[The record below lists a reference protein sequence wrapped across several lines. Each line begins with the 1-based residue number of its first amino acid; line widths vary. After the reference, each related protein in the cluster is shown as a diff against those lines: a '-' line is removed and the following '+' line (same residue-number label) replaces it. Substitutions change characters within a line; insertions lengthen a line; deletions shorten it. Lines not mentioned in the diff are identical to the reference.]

1 MKIAIL
7 IADSYGEPFEEIRN
21 SCLNRIWN
29 YENSKIEIFTMI
41 GKRENKFSKVMNLTS
56 NSLKYSRFWPLQ
68 RVLDKITLVK
78 YKFKLPKVNQVEN
91 ILLVDI
97 SEGLR
102 YLGPKFLASIQHLY
116 DSGYDVI
123 YKTTLSS
130 VVQVEKLAEIVF
142 KSDSYSMLY
151 AGSVIEV
158 GERRFVSG
166 ANLALNRQTLKL
178 IRNKYYQWDL
188 ADYDDVALGKIARA
202 NNISITEISTLNI
215 ESLAKLNRYSDSEL
229 REIVHFRCK
238 SIANPR
244 NDIEIIDAL
253 LDRLAKINEK

>member
-7 IADSYGEPFEEIRN
+7 LADSYGEPFEEIRN
-21 SCLNRIWN
+21 ICLNRIWS
-29 YENSKIEIFTMI
+29 YENPKIEIFTMI
-41 GKRENKFSKVMNLTS
+41 GKKENKISKVMNLTS

-68 RVLDKITLVK
+68 RVLDKTTLVK

-91 ILLVDI
+91 ILQVDI

-116 DSGYDVI
+116 NCGYDVI

-130 VVQVEKLAEIVF
+130 VVQVEKLAEILL
-142 KSDSYSMLY
+142 KSDLNSILY

-166 ANLALNRQTLKL
+166 ANLALNRKTVELVINSHYK
-178 IRNKYYQWDL
+178 WDF
-188 ADYDDVALGKIARA
+188 ADYDDVALGKIARTK
-202 NNISITEISTLNI
+202 NISIIEISTLNI
-215 ESLAKLNRYSDSEL
+215 ESLTKLKSYSDSEL
-229 REIVHFRCK
+229 RKIVHFRCK
-238 SIANPR
+238 SIENPR
-244 NDIEIIDAL
+244 NDIQIIDAL
-253 LDRLAKINEK
+253 LDRMAKINEK